1 MVFLSIGALTLVAI
15 SYLQKKEEECYNYDE
30 YETEAYLKLQL
41 EYIYGQI
48 IFTLTD
54 QVQSIFERS
63 PNFDLRSMLGAT
75 DAVMRG
81 LLDHAGPCGN
91 GGGSFLTAGVEMVS
105 PLPVA
110 IRESA
115 SGIIVQAAYDLA
127 CISSSSPLLE
137 NKKRNKKSIDNK
149 RTPLFAMLL
158 VGNKLITLVQPNY
171 RPHQLHPSDLHLIL
185 NFVNF
190 QPGLISHNELWF
202 PFCLPRFHSS
212 AFLYA
217 YTVCFDPSETKL
229 SLVLVSAD
237 GSTEQFEY
245 FRNLSKNIRR
255 EIGIPKEEQAVLK
268 IDTRADFKRRSTIL
282 EKQGESER
290 NVMEAAALAF
300 ASDSLDLNEK
310 EEEEDGKYTDPKSD
324 ETSLKEEEKHEI
336 QMMNQTTTEKSPQP
350 PPPPTPK
357 LIRTGDSLQRSA
369 LAMALKE
376 SLAPKI
382 QDEFIRRYKDI
393 ASALHF
399 VFRCDVV
406 INNSPK
412 TYHSGNIDDVN
423 NVNASVI
430 GNSNGNSKN
439 GMLTQC
445 LSPPLGFPFVD
456 AKSKRRVWNAY
467 QRLSLRLRLGSAS
480 FESTM
485 DAFDMIVDDN
495 GSSSAGTGDDASPE
509 GGGGGGGDGS
519 NNHNNNSSNP
529 GLGGIGRHCPAQCLM
544 ESPPNVHGVSYALDG
559 TELFIGLN
567 GKDFELYAT
576 LPGTI
581 TPRNGS
587 ALCARL
593 VRRLMLDERILFLA
607 NPPTWRNS

>member
-255 EIGIPKEEQAVLK
+255 EIGIPKEEQV
-268 IDTRADFKRRSTIL
+268 
-282 EKQGESER
+282 
-290 NVMEAAALAF
+290 
-300 ASDSLDLNEK
+300 
-310 EEEEDGKYTDPKSD
+310 
-324 ETSLKEEEKHEI
+324 
-336 QMMNQTTTEKSPQP
+336 
-350 PPPPTPK
+350 
-357 LIRTGDSLQRSA
+357 QRSA

-495 GSSSAGTGDDASPE
+495 GSSSASTGDDASPE